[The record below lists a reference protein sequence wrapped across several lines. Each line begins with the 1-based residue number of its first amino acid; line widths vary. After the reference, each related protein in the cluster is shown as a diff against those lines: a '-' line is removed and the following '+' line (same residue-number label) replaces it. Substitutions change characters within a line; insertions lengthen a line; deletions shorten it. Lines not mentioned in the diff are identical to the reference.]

1 MRKFFARIG
10 IAVGVALVP
19 TLLSLPAVTSSDAA
33 TSGLTASAPGI
44 TKTTIKI
51 GILADLTG
59 PSASTFQTTPGA
71 MEAAFTVINKEGGVD
86 GRKIIW
92 VVADTQ
98 STPTGTVTAVRDLVQ
113 TQGVFAIA
121 ENSAQFF
128 PAAAFLHQNG
138 IPVTG
143 SAVDGP
149 EWCTQPNTNLFT
161 IGGTCSPTPSAY
173 GDGGFWKSI
182 GAKKITYVES
192 NVPASIDAGITTYKA
207 IAKDGL
213 QACDQTV
220 VPLGAVNFT
229 TFALTFKNAGCDTA
243 ECSCVLSSSLA
254 MSTALKQAGL
264 TKANVVFAAGPSSD
278 VTQSAQDEAAA
289 DGAYFP
295 GTVYSTSAQKAFLA
309 VLTKYDSQY
318 SGGIPDLGENDG
330 WPAANLI
337 IEGLKVAGR
346 NPTRQSFITNLRK
359 VTNWTD
365 GGLALQPI
373 SFVHFGKPPPSLC
386 GTYVQFEK
394 NKYVPYPRN
403 GKPFCGKLLTG

>member
-1 MRKFFARIG
+1 MRRFLARLG
-10 IAVGVALVP
+10 VAVGVALIP
-19 TLLSLPAVTSSDAA
+19 MLLSFSTVSSVGAA
-33 TSGLTASAPGI
+33 TSGLKASAPGI
-44 TKTTIKI
+44 TPTTIKI

-59 PSASTFQTTPGA
+59 PSASTFQSTPGA
-71 MEAAFTVINKEGGVD
+71 MEAAFKIVNKEGGVD

-98 STPTGTVTAVRDLVQ
+98 STPIGTETAVKDLVE
-113 TQGVFAIA
+113 TKGVFAIA

-128 PAAAFLHQNG
+128 PAAGFLQQNG
-138 IPVTG
+138 VPVTG

-149 EWCTQPNTNLFT
+149 EWCMQPNTNLFT

-192 NVPASIDAGITTYKA
+192 NVPASINAGITTYKA

-229 TFALTFKNAGCDTA
+229 TFALSFKNAGCDTA

-264 TKANVVFAAGPSSD
+264 TKAKVVFAAGPSSD
-278 VTQSAQDEAAA
+278 VTDSAQDEAAA
-289 DGAYFP
+289 DGAFFP
-295 GTVYSTSAQKAFLA
+295 GTVYSTPAQKTFLA
-309 VLTKYDSQY
+309 DLKKYDPQY
-318 SGGIPDLGENDG
+318 TGGVPDLGESDG

-337 IEGLKVAGR
+337 IEGLKVAGM
-346 NPTRQSFITNLRK
+346 NPTRHSFITNLRK

-373 SFVHFGKPPPSLC
+373 SFVHFGHAPPSLC

-394 NKYVPYPRN
+394 SKYVAYPRN
-403 GKPFCGKLLTG
+403 GKPFCGKLLS